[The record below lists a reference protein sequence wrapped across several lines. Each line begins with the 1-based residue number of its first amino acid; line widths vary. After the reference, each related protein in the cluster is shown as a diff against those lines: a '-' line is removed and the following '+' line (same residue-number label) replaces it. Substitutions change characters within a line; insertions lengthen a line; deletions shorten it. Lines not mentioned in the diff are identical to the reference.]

1 MTLEECPI
9 DVVIPFVDFTDPIW
23 RKDFES
29 RGGILENTTVNG
41 IERYRDKGT
50 LRLLLK
56 SIKKFM
62 PWYHKIYLIV
72 SHPSQ
77 VPDYAKDC
85 EIILHKDFIPKD
97 FNPPVFSSSAIET
110 WFGNLRIGEY
120 FVYFNDDMILTKPW
134 SKNDCLRKVKTGDIV
149 PRNLINIKSNCEIAE
164 DNINGTRKEIFKLI
178 TGIQDTDQGVLP
190 DHGPN
195 VFKLSWCRECLKKYY
210 DTFVE
215 RFSPVKRT
223 TRDLNQYTYLFY
235 QYIYHL
241 NDQYRRE
248 GRLFRRKVSDPVRW
262 LFIVII
268 CEGRNCGHSQLLHS
282 PFWGH
287 LTQRVMTLEKGNKGT
302 SPRSW

>member
-134 SKNDCLRKVKTGDIV
+134 SKNDCFLFGSDDVI
-149 PRNLINIKSNCEIAE
+149 PRNLINMKSNCILGRNTI
-164 DNINGTRKEIFKLI
+164 DNIKMNSFELILGIKGTR
-178 TGIQDTDQGVLP
+178 QGVTP
-190 DHGPN
+190 THGPH
-195 VFKLSWCRECLKKYY
+195 VFRLSWCKECLEKYY
-210 DTFVE
+210 NDFYNSCT
-215 RFSPVKRT
+215 PLKRT
-223 TRDLNQYTYLFY
+223 DKDLSQYTYLFY
-235 QYIYHL
+235 QYIYHQ
-241 NDQYRRE
+241 NDQYSPCGIFLTGARYVNVTPLDLIKYIKKDVKWVCLNDHKSIDITPWIKTIE
-248 GRLFRRKVSDPVRW
+248 D
-262 LFIVII
+262 IV
-268 CEGRNCGHSQLLHS
+268 L
-282 PFWGH
+282 
-287 LTQRVMTLEKGNKGT
+287 
-302 SPRSW
+302 